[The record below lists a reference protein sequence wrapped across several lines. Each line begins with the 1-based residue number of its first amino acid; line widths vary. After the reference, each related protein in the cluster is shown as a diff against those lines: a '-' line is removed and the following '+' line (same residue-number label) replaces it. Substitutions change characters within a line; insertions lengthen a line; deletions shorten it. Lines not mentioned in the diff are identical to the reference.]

1 MKLNTQNHRDI
12 ADAVLKGLNKNQ
24 EFNDEELE
32 EILNYALDKVKEQK
46 QIKIK
51 AEHIADIATRMLNE
65 QMTEEDCL
73 FAINCYIRSIKLDV
87 APIESLDAVLRPS
100 KAETKTK
107 ELSDIHNEDRI
118 IRNFIDEILLK
129 N

>member
-1 MKLNTQNHRDI
+1 M
-12 ADAVLKGLNKNQ
+12 
-24 EFNDEELE
+24 
-32 EILNYALDKVKEQK
+32 LD
-46 QIKIK
+46 
-51 AEHIADIATRMLNE
+51 E